1 MNNQSLQSSMTD
13 SKFEEDAFRASRC
26 HTKYCKGNMIT
37 VNVRWQVKIWQ
48 GTKSFSPYYLCSR
61 ELGNCVK

>member
-1 MNNQSLQSSMTD
+1 MLS
-13 SKFEEDAFRASRC
+13 EPVDA
-26 HTKYCKGNMIT
+26 TQYCKGNMIT
-37 VNVRWQVKIWQ
+37 VNMRWQVKIWQ